1 MEDILLVRTFTII
14 GGMLVITTIFS
25 KINKAYETS
34 AEAWITIIGGFLFF
48 FLTYIYAN
56 QYPIN
61 LIYAGIFSAFLGW
74 DLGPGI
80 AFLGEKIKF
89 REYLKKIGVN
99 SKFIYEKSTKKTHES
114 LADKYFRK
122 QKDFTKKLVFYYEK
136 DSSITFAGDSKEMLE
151 IHKQFKKK
159 VTQKDIDSYSEKWQN
174 IVFQALIATTLS
186 VFLTLLVVYITDY
199 DFGFLG
205 IFLFLSLFS
214 VIIIELL
221 NYFIF
226 KSTSFRKITACVGI
240 IIFTL
245 YLVYD
250 FNRLEK
256 AVAQGDE
263 SWGTAVKIAMALYLD
278 IINLFA
284 YILELLSG

>member
-89 REYLKKIGVN
+89 RQYLKKIGVN

-159 VTQKDIDSYSEKWQN
+159 VTQKDIDSYSEKWRN
-174 IVFQALIATTLS
+174 IIFQALIATTLS

-205 IFLFLSLFS
+205 IFLFISLFS
-214 VIIIELL
+214 VMIIELL

>member
-89 REYLKKIGVN
+89 RQYLKKIGVN

-122 QKDFTKKLVFYYEK
+122 QKDFTKKWVFYYEK
-136 DSSITFAGDSKEMLE
+136 DSSITFSADSKEMLE
-151 IHKQFKKK
+151 IHKQFKEK
-159 VTQKDIDSYSEKWQN
+159 VTQKDIDSYSEKWRN

-205 IFLFLSLFS
+205 IFLFISLFAT
-214 VIIIELL
+214 IIVELL
-221 NYFIF
+221 NYL
-226 KSTSFRKITACVGI
+226 
-240 IIFTL
+240 IFT
-245 YLVYD
+245 Y
-250 FNRLEK
+250 K
-256 AVAQGDE
+256 P
-263 SWGTAVKIAMALYLD
+263 
-278 IINLFA
+278 LF
-284 YILELLSG
+284 L

>member
-1 MEDILLVRTFTII
+1 
-14 GGMLVITTIFS
+14 
-25 KINKAYETS
+25 
-34 AEAWITIIGGFLFF
+34 
-48 FLTYIYAN
+48 
-56 QYPIN
+56 
-61 LIYAGIFSAFLGW
+61 
-74 DLGPGI
+74 
-80 AFLGEKIKF
+80 
-89 REYLKKIGVN
+89 
-99 SKFIYEKSTKKTHES
+99 
-114 LADKYFRK
+114 
-122 QKDFTKKLVFYYEK
+122 
-136 DSSITFAGDSKEMLE
+136 MLE
-151 IHKQFKKK
+151 IHKQFKEK
-159 VTQKDIDSYSEKWQN
+159 VTQKDIDSYSEKWRN

-205 IFLFLSLFS
+205 IFLFISLFS

>member
-89 REYLKKIGVN
+89 RQYLKKIGVN

-136 DSSITFAGDSKEMLE
+136 DSSITFAADSKEMLE

-205 IFLFLSLFS
+205 IFLFISLFS

>member
-34 AEAWITIIGGFLFF
+34 AEAWITIIGGFLFL

-151 IHKQFKKK
+151 IHKQFKEK
-159 VTQKDIDSYSEKWQN
+159 VTQKDIDSYSEKWRN

-205 IFLFLSLFS
+205 IFLFISLFS

-226 KSTSFRKITACVGI
+226 KSTSFRKIIACVGI

-263 SWGTAVKIAMALYLD
+263 SWGTAVKIAIALYLD

>member
-34 AEAWITIIGGFLFF
+34 AEAWITIIGGFLFL

-89 REYLKKIGVN
+89 RQYLKKIGVN

-159 VTQKDIDSYSEKWQN
+159 VTQKDIDSYSEKWRN
-174 IVFQALIATTLS
+174 IIFQALIATTLS

-205 IFLFLSLFS
+205 IFLFISLFS
-214 VIIIELL
+214 VMIIELL

>member
-89 REYLKKIGVN
+89 RQYLKKIGVN

-159 VTQKDIDSYSEKWQN
+159 VTQKDIDSYSEKWRN

-205 IFLFLSLFS
+205 IFLFISLFS

>member
-14 GGMLVITTIFS
+14 GGLLVITTIFS

-89 REYLKKIGVN
+89 RQYLKKIGVN

-159 VTQKDIDSYSEKWQN
+159 VTQKDIDSYSEKWRN

-205 IFLFLSLFS
+205 IFLFISLFS
-214 VIIIELL
+214 VTIIELL

>member
-159 VTQKDIDSYSEKWQN
+159 VTQKDIDSYSEKWRN

-205 IFLFLSLFS
+205 IFLFISLFS

>member
-14 GGMLVITTIFS
+14 GGLLVITTIFS

-89 REYLKKIGVN
+89 RQYLKKIGVN

-122 QKDFTKKLVFYYEK
+122 QKDFTEKLVFYYEK

-159 VTQKDIDSYSEKWQN
+159 VTQKDIDSYSEKWRN

-205 IFLFLSLFS
+205 IFLFISLFS

>member
-89 REYLKKIGVN
+89 RQYLKKIEVN

-159 VTQKDIDSYSEKWQN
+159 VTQKDIDSYSEKWRN

-205 IFLFLSLFS
+205 IFLFISLFS

-263 SWGTAVKIAMALYLD
+263 SWGIAVKIAMALYLD

>member
-34 AEAWITIIGGFLFF
+34 AEAWITIIGGFLFL

-89 REYLKKIGVN
+89 RQYLKKIGVN

-159 VTQKDIDSYSEKWQN
+159 VTQKDIDSYSEKWRN

-205 IFLFLSLFS
+205 IFLFISLFS

-263 SWGTAVKIAMALYLD
+263 SWGTAVKIAMTLYLD

-284 YILELLSG
+284 YILELLGG

>member
-89 REYLKKIGVN
+89 RQYLKKIGVN

-159 VTQKDIDSYSEKWQN
+159 VTQKDIDSYSEKWRN

-205 IFLFLSLFS
+205 IFLFISLFS
-214 VIIIELL
+214 VMIIELL

>member
-89 REYLKKIGVN
+89 RQYLKKIGVN

-122 QKDFTKKLVFYYEK
+122 QKDFTKKWVFYYEK

-159 VTQKDIDSYSEKWQN
+159 VTQKDIDSYSEKWRN

-205 IFLFLSLFS
+205 IFLFISLFAT
-214 VIIIELL
+214 IIAELL
-221 NYFIF
+221 NYLIF

-263 SWGTAVKIAMALYLD
+263 SWGTAVTIAVELYLD

-284 YILELLSG
+284 YILELLGG

>member
-89 REYLKKIGVN
+89 RQYLKKIGVN

-205 IFLFLSLFS
+205 IFLFISLFS

-226 KSTSFRKITACVGI
+226 KSTLFRKITACVGI

-284 YILELLSG
+284 YILELLGG

>member
-89 REYLKKIGVN
+89 RQYLKKIGVN

-159 VTQKDIDSYSEKWQN
+159 VTQKDIDSYSEKWRN

-205 IFLFLSLFS
+205 IFLFISLFS

-226 KSTSFRKITACVGI
+226 KSTSFRKIIACVGI

>member
-89 REYLKKIGVN
+89 RQYLKKIGVN

-136 DSSITFAGDSKEMLE
+136 ESSITFAGDSKEMLK

-159 VTQKDIDSYSEKWQN
+159 VTQKDIDSYSEKWRN

-205 IFLFLSLFS
+205 IFLFISLFS

-284 YILELLSG
+284 YILELLGG

>member
-1 MEDILLVRTFTII
+1 MENILLVRTFTII

-89 REYLKKIGVN
+89 RQYLKKIGVN

-205 IFLFLSLFS
+205 IFLFISLFS
-214 VIIIELL
+214 VMIIELL

>member
-89 REYLKKIGVN
+89 RQYLKKIGVN

-136 DSSITFAGDSKEMLE
+136 ESSITFAGDSKEMLE

-159 VTQKDIDSYSEKWQN
+159 VTQKDIDSYSEKWRN

-205 IFLFLSLFS
+205 IFLFISLFS
-214 VIIIELL
+214 VMIIELL

>member
-14 GGMLVITTIFS
+14 GGLLVITTIFS

-89 REYLKKIGVN
+89 RQYLKKIGVN

-159 VTQKDIDSYSEKWQN
+159 VTQKDIDSYSEKWRN

-205 IFLFLSLFS
+205 IFLFISLFS

-284 YILELLSG
+284 YILELLSS

>member
-14 GGMLVITTIFS
+14 GGLLVITTIFS

-34 AEAWITIIGGFLFF
+34 AEAWITIIGGFLFL

-89 REYLKKIGVN
+89 RQYLKKIGVN

-122 QKDFTKKLVFYYEK
+122 QKDFTKKWVFYYKK

-159 VTQKDIDSYSEKWQN
+159 VTQKDIDSYSEKWRN

-205 IFLFLSLFS
+205 IFLFISLSS

>member
-159 VTQKDIDSYSEKWQN
+159 VTQKDIDSYSEKWRN

-205 IFLFLSLFS
+205 IFLFISLFS

-221 NYFIF
+221 NDFIF

>member
-14 GGMLVITTIFS
+14 GGLLVITTIFS

-89 REYLKKIGVN
+89 RQYLKKIGVN

-159 VTQKDIDSYSEKWQN
+159 VTQKDIDSYSEKWRN

-186 VFLTLLVVYITDY
+186 VFLTLLVVYITNY

-205 IFLFLSLFS
+205 IFLFISLFS
-214 VIIIELL
+214 VMIIELL

>member
-14 GGMLVITTIFS
+14 GGLLVITTIFS

-34 AEAWITIIGGFLFF
+34 TEAWITIIGGFLFF

-89 REYLKKIGVN
+89 RQYLKKIGVN

-159 VTQKDIDSYSEKWQN
+159 VTQKDIDSYSEKWRN

-205 IFLFLSLFS
+205 IFLFISLFS
-214 VIIIELL
+214 VMIIELL

>member
-136 DSSITFAGDSKEMLE
+136 DSSITFAADSKEMLE
-151 IHKQFKKK
+151 IHKQFKEK
-159 VTQKDIDSYSEKWQN
+159 VTQKDIESYSEKWQN

-205 IFLFLSLFS
+205 IFLFISLFS

>member
-151 IHKQFKKK
+151 IHKQFKEK
-159 VTQKDIDSYSEKWQN
+159 VTQKDIDSYSEKWRN

-205 IFLFLSLFS
+205 IFLFISLFS

-226 KSTSFRKITACVGI
+226 KSTSFRKIIACVGI

-263 SWGTAVKIAMALYLD
+263 SWGTAVKIAMTLYLD

>member
-14 GGMLVITTIFS
+14 GGLLVITTIFS

-34 AEAWITIIGGFLFF
+34 AEAWITIIGGFLFL

-89 REYLKKIGVN
+89 RQYLKKIGVN

-122 QKDFTKKLVFYYEK
+122 QKDFTEKLVFYYEK
-136 DSSITFAGDSKEMLE
+136 DSSITFAEDSKEMLE

-159 VTQKDIDSYSEKWQN
+159 VTQKDIDSYSEKWRN
-174 IVFQALIATTLS
+174 IIFQALIATTLS

-205 IFLFLSLFS
+205 IFLFISLFS
-214 VIIIELL
+214 VMIIELL

-284 YILELLSG
+284 YILEFLSG

>member
-1 MEDILLVRTFTII
+1 M
-14 GGMLVITTIFS
+14 
-25 KINKAYETS
+25 
-34 AEAWITIIGGFLFF
+34 
-48 FLTYIYAN
+48 
-56 QYPIN
+56 
-61 LIYAGIFSAFLGW
+61 
-74 DLGPGI
+74 
-80 AFLGEKIKF
+80 
-89 REYLKKIGVN
+89 
-99 SKFIYEKSTKKTHES
+99 
-114 LADKYFRK
+114 
-122 QKDFTKKLVFYYEK
+122 
-136 DSSITFAGDSKEMLE
+136 
-151 IHKQFKKK
+151 
-159 VTQKDIDSYSEKWQN
+159 
-174 IVFQALIATTLS
+174 
-186 VFLTLLVVYITDY
+186 
-199 DFGFLG
+199 
-205 IFLFLSLFS
+205 
-214 VIIIELL
+214 IIELL

>member
-48 FLTYIYAN
+48 FLTYNYAN

-89 REYLKKIGVN
+89 RQYLKKIGVN

-159 VTQKDIDSYSEKWQN
+159 VTQKDIDSYSEKWRN
-174 IVFQALIATTLS
+174 IVFQAMIATTLS

-205 IFLFLSLFS
+205 IFLFISLFS

-263 SWGTAVKIAMALYLD
+263 SWGTAVTIAVELYLD

-284 YILELLSG
+284 YILELLGG

>member
-14 GGMLVITTIFS
+14 GGLLVITTIFS

-89 REYLKKIGVN
+89 RQYLKKIGVN

-122 QKDFTKKLVFYYEK
+122 QKDFTEKLVFYYEK

-159 VTQKDIDSYSEKWQN
+159 VTQKDIDSYSEKWRN

-205 IFLFLSLFS
+205 IFLFISLFS
-214 VIIIELL
+214 VMIIELL

>member
-1 MEDILLVRTFTII
+1 
-14 GGMLVITTIFS
+14 MLVITTIFS

-89 REYLKKIGVN
+89 RQYLKKIGVN

-136 DSSITFAGDSKEMLE
+136 DSSITFAADSKEMLE
-151 IHKQFKKK
+151 IHKQFKEK

-205 IFLFLSLFS
+205 IFLFISLFS

>member
-14 GGMLVITTIFS
+14 GGLLVITTIFS

-34 AEAWITIIGGFLFF
+34 AEAWITIIGGFLFL

-89 REYLKKIGVN
+89 RQYLKKIGVN

-159 VTQKDIDSYSEKWQN
+159 VTQKDVDSYSEKWRN
-174 IVFQALIATTLS
+174 IIFQALIATTLS

-205 IFLFLSLFS
+205 IFLFISLFS

-263 SWGTAVKIAMALYLD
+263 SWGTAVTIAVELYLD

>member
-14 GGMLVITTIFS
+14 GGLLVITTIFS

-89 REYLKKIGVN
+89 RQYLKKIGVN

-122 QKDFTKKLVFYYEK
+122 QKDFTKKLVFYYKK

-159 VTQKDIDSYSEKWQN
+159 VTQKDIDSYSEKWRN

-205 IFLFLSLFS
+205 IFLFISLFS
-214 VIIIELL
+214 VMIIELL

>member
-14 GGMLVITTIFS
+14 GGLLVITTIFS

-89 REYLKKIGVN
+89 RQYLKKIGVN

-159 VTQKDIDSYSEKWQN
+159 VTQKDIDSYSEKWRN
-174 IVFQALIATTLS
+174 IIFQTLIATTLS

-205 IFLFLSLFS
+205 IFLFISLFS

>member
-89 REYLKKIGVN
+89 RQYLKKIGVN

-159 VTQKDIDSYSEKWQN
+159 VTQKDIDSYSEKWRN

-205 IFLFLSLFS
+205 IFLFISLFS

-263 SWGTAVKIAMALYLD
+263 SWGTAVTIAVELYLD

-284 YILELLSG
+284 YILELLGG